1 LEDEGRSKCEF
12 TMIVAYRKVNLR
24 QTQDRK
30 KTKLCGETELINYSR
45 EINKLNKRK
54 KKEISYMLDM
64 VMFAQTCVHYVYLV
78 ILLCT
83 LEG

>member
-1 LEDEGRSKCEF
+1 
-12 TMIVAYRKVNLR
+12 MIVAYRKVNLR

-30 KTKLCGETELINYSR
+30 KAKLCGETELINYIR
-45 EINKLNKRK
+45 EINNLIKVK
-54 KKEISYMLDM
+54 KQKQEISYMLDM

>member
-30 KTKLCGETELINYSR
+30 KKTKLCGETELNNYIR

-54 KKEISYMLDM
+54 KTNTSN
-64 VMFAQTCVHYVYLV
+64 
-78 ILLCT
+78 
-83 LEG
+83 